1 MSDFNLQ
8 AVPNLTEEAVLDVLR
23 QRFYDGA
30 VYTPAGDMII
40 AVNPCTSD
48 HAMPA
53 NQELLGQVAG
63 RARVA
68 ALRPVND
75 AHACPNDGLERAHDQ
90 IVLISGDSGAGK
102 TSTLNRLLAHLTN
115 IGPVAGCDPRESSP
129 PSAGTILAAANELM
143 EAWGNAGTQLNPNS
157 SRFCRFIDLG
167 LDRRSASLCRLS
179 VRSFLLE
186 TARVTGPARGERN
199 FHALHH
205 FAVAAAHGRAV
216 TSVDDLGV
224 AGVERWSYL
233 GAHQEMSPNSESLDA
248 ICAALNRDQQAA
260 QMLGVSWA
268 DLERVL
274 AIVLHLGNIA
284 FVSTAAAAPARV
296 DPNCLPSLATAENL
310 LGQSPGTL
318 ATWLT
323 VKHLSS
329 PTATTRDAIFRH
341 RTVVEATAARDAL
354 ARTLYERVLLHL
366 VDRTNEVLAATLSNS
381 TESEDNIG
389 WIGLV
394 DVFGFE
400 HFGAG
405 DNGLEQLLIN
415 YVNERLHAHYTW
427 HTFERERR
435 ERVEEGLTEVEG
447 VRAGYVENDGVVQL
461 LDGKLGVFDLLN
473 EESLLRHGS
482 DTSFLHKLRTTTTK
496 SHTTFCVPHYA
507 QPVTYTATGL
517 VDRNR
522 GASEPEVLRLL
533 STSTSPFLHALAAAA
548 PLARTDS
555 GVSTEQTPK
564 RSRTAATHA
573 FLAAKTVARTRDL
586 LNLIHARNA
595 HFIRCIKP
603 NASLTPRVFDAV
615 AVSAQL
621 RATGVVAACAA
632 MRRRA
637 RKWGV
642 ADLAA
647 WVRPLAV
654 SLGIAAW
661 GNADDVVRAV
671 LAHVTA
677 TMPAVGDG
685 MVEFGRSAVFLQ
697 PPLVEALVD
706 LRGMAM
712 DRSVTKI
719 QAVGSVRCSRATGSW
734 CSDAQQLGFSDL
746 CGTGC
751 SAAESRSMP
760 ARIELAR

>member
-8 AVPNLTEEAVLDVLR
+8 AVPNLTEDAVLDVLR
-23 QRFYDGA
+23 QRFHDGA

-40 AVNPCTSD
+40 AVNPCSSD
-48 HAMPA
+48 HVMPA
-53 NQELLGQVAG
+53 NQELLRQVAD
-63 RARVA
+63 RARDA
-68 ALRPVND
+68 ALKPINY
-75 AHACPNDGLERAHDQ
+75 AYACPADPTGGHERAHDQ
-90 IVLISGDSGAGK
+90 I

-115 IGPVAGCDPRESSP
+115 IGPAAGCDARDSSA
-129 PSAGTILAAANELM
+129 PSAGTILAAANVLM
-143 EAWGNAGTQLNPNS
+143 EAWGNAGTQLNSNS
-157 SRFCRFIDLG
+157 SRFCRFLDLG
-167 LDRRSASLCRLS
+167 LDRRTGALCRLT

-205 FAVAAAHGRAV
+205 FATAAACWQTV
-216 TSVDDLGV
+216 MSVDDLGV
-224 AGVERWSYL
+224 AGVERWSYI
-233 GAHQEMSPNSESLDA
+233 GAHQDLSPSSESFDT
-248 ICAALNRDQQAA
+248 ICAALRRYQQAA
-260 QMLGVSWA
+260 QLLGVAWA

-284 FVSTAAAAPARV
+284 FVSTADPAPAHV
-296 DPNCLPSLATAENL
+296 DPDCLAPLSAAEHL
-310 LGQSPGTL
+310 LEQSPGTL

-329 PTATTRDAIFRH
+329 PTASTRDAIYRH
-341 RTVVEATAARDAL
+341 RTVAEATAARDAL

-366 VDRTNEVLAATLSNS
+366 VDLTNESLAAALSIS
-381 TESEDNIG
+381 TNCEDDIG

-400 HFGAG
+400 HFGAD

-435 ERVEEGLTEVEG
+435 ERAEEGLAAVEG
-447 VRAGYVENDGVVQL
+447 LRAGYVENDGVVEL

-482 DTSFLHKLRTTTTK
+482 DTSFLHKLRTTTK
-496 SHTTFCVPHYA
+496 SHTTFCVPHYS
-507 QPVTYTATGL
+507 QNVTYTATGL

-522 GASEPEVLRLL
+522 GAGEPEVLRLL
-533 STSTSPFLHALAAAA
+533 STSTSPFLQALAASA

-555 GVSTEQTPK
+555 GVGTDKTLT
-564 RSRTAATHA
+564 RSRTAATNA
-573 FLAAKTVARTRDL
+573 FLASKTVARTRDL

-603 NASLTPRVFDAV
+603 NATLTPLVFDTV

-642 ADLAA
+642 AGLAA

-654 SLGIAAW
+654 SLGMPARDDAS
-661 GNADDVVRAV
+661 DVVREV
-671 LAHVTA
+671 LAHITTTLSV
-677 TMPAVGDG
+677 VDEG
-685 MVEFGRSAVFLQ
+685 MFEFGRSAVFIQ
-697 PPLVEALVD
+697 PQLVDALVYSRD
-706 LRGMAM
+706 KVM
-712 DRSVTKI
+712 DRNATKVQSIVRGYNVRQRVRQWHDAATLVQRSTTVSV
-719 QAVGSVRCSRATGSW
+719 
-734 CSDAQQLGFSDL
+734 D
-746 CGTGC
+746 
-751 SAAESRSMP
+751 
-760 ARIELAR
+760 